1 MASALALGHNGP
13 RLRSR
18 RLRSDRSHRLS
29 LGFVLTVIA
38 FASLVWFEGGNLIR
52 GQLDDASPVDA
63 AAAEQQRFVIDLR
76 PIHAEVQQSVEQE
89 GLLVA
94 AYEGGEIDRV
104 ELQRRLAAV
113 LASYRNEQGQL
124 EALSV
129 SPAQVGIQQTYL
141 DALRALDT
149 AAGDLSRAYDDGD
162 QRRAAAA
169 LGLTLQA
176 MAHLHTAAELS
187 APARG

>member
-52 GQLDDASPVDA
+52 GQLDDASPVNA